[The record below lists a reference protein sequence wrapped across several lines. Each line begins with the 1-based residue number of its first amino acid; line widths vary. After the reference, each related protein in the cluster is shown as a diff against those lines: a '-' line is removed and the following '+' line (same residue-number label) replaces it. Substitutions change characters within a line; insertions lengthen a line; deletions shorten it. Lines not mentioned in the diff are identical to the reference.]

1 MRRPRVKYRRR
12 FVPFALAAAGACASG
27 GAEESDRR
35 ASPAL
40 VPVIGLWTSIG
51 DGDPALQVDGA
62 RWNGLTPRDSVA
74 ARLTTLFG
82 APAEAFLAQAT
93 SEGAFPIALWSD
105 TTSFS
110 SGTLRVRFRLDGGE
124 SDQNAG
130 IVLGLRPSGEYVFV
144 RYNTKDG
151 DVAVWEYVN
160 GTRRVLV
167 HGTTHEQ
174 LPLGEWHELVVTVDG
189 ATVRGEVTGRSVS
202 VEHTFEAPLVGR
214 VGLWTKRDAVTTF
227 RDFRVE
233 RAN

>member
-1 MRRPRVKYRRR
+1 MWLAPLAMMV
-12 FVPFALAAAGACASG
+12 AAACSSG
-27 GAEESDRR
+27 GAGDTDSPAE
-35 ASPAL
+35 PAL
-40 VPVIGLWTSIG
+40 VPVVGSWTSID
-51 DGDPALQVDGA
+51 DGGPVLEANGA
-62 RWNGLTPRDSVA
+62 RWSGATPRDSVA
-74 ARLTTLFG
+74 ARLGELFG
-82 APAEAFLAQAT
+82 APDETFVAHAT
-93 SEGAFPIALWSD
+93 GETAFPIAVWSD
-105 TTSFS
+105 ITPFS

-174 LPLGEWHELVVTVDG
+174 LPLSEWHELVVTVDG
-189 ATVRGEVTGRSVS
+189 AMVRGEVTGRSVS